1 MVHTQIVA
9 APVAKLRWKRVA
21 LALTIIVLAVA
32 IAWRQHGPILERVAN
47 WWGVS
52 DQPQYADAIV
62 VLGGGTTF
70 RPAAA
75 AALYRQ
81 GFASNILISNPS
93 GMGTGPPASQ
103 PDRDILLE
111 LGVPAKAIADFG
123 ENPSSTYDEAVAIR
137 DWAKA
142 SHARRIIV
150 PTGVFSVRRTR
161 WIFERELA
169 PAGVDVLVVA
179 LQSPNYT
186 LADWWR
192 HRSGRNEFQREVL
205 KYLYYRIKY

>member
-1 MVHTQIVA
+1 MAHTQIVA
-9 APVAKLRWKRVA
+9 AHVAKLRWKRAAVG
-21 LALTIIVLAVA
+21 LAIIVLA
-32 IAWRQHGPILERVAN
+32 IALVWQRHGPILERIGN

-52 DQPQYADAIV
+52 DQPQQADAIV

-93 GMGTGPPASQ
+93 EAGTDLPASQ
-103 PDRDILLE
+103 PDRDILLG
-111 LGVPAKAIADFG
+111 LGVPATAIADFG

-137 DWAKA
+137 DWATA

-150 PTGVFSVRRTR
+150 PTGIFSARRTR
-161 WIFERELA
+161 WIFERELT
-169 PAGVDVLVVA
+169 PAGIEVLVVA
-179 LQSPNYT
+179 LQSPNY
-186 LADWWR
+186 LPADWWR